1 MITRLFLL
9 GSTTLIFVFLIIA
22 CSKKEL
28 KWDLSKK
35 TEEIVLHLDFET
47 TSMLTTQFTWSSNGT
62 PNYANWEITPNGF
75 SGNGL
80 MANNNQVY
88 GYGVSEGFI
97 EFNYDLKK
105 EGKVRFRY
113 ESLIGLQPKLETS
126 FNGYIY
132 LYEHEATLFVDDV
145 DFGNFYYIPSKSEYQ
160 NQNSLSIAN
169 NKWFFLNSNT
179 IPQGLHKIRIQFH
192 SAPKNVDDLEVI
204 EYSVE

>member
-1 MITRLFLL
+1 MVSHSILCF
-9 GSTTLIFVFLIIA
+9 
-22 CSKKEL
+22 CSLHAQKKEL

-35 TEEIVLHLDFET
+35 TEEIVLHLDFEN
-47 TSMLTTQFTWSSNGT
+47 TSILTTQFTWSSNGT

-126 FNGYIY
+126 YNGYIY
-132 LYEHEATLFVDDV
+132 LYEHEAKLFVDDI
-145 DFGNFYYIPSKSEYQ
+145 DFGNFYYTPSKSEYQ
-160 NQNSLSIAN
+160 NSLSISN
-169 NKWFFLNSNT
+169 KKWFFLNSNN
-179 IPQGLHKIRIQFH
+179 IQQGLHKIRIQFH